1 MPICIEHVDD
11 VRADAY
17 TIELFRDEDGTPRG
31 RVVPPTHRAAR
42 QPRSI
47 SSEVSP
53 DQAIEIAV
61 RLARR
66 DRATVVVW
74 DPDGLWPA
82 DWGELIQA

>member
-61 RLARR
+61 RL
-66 DRATVVVW
+66 
-74 DPDGLWPA
+74 PDEIAPRWSCGIPTA
-82 DWGELIQA
+82 CGRPTGVS